1 MRLLS
6 LTASGLRAAGPI
18 SSRRVAA
25 FTLARRTTQSGP
37 HLPIGGLANV
47 DDVRKSLP
55 KNVAKHLDGYAS
67 LINLPVQWGDQDSY
81 GHLNNVQHMRYFE
94 SGRMAY
100 FDQILKPNLTQKAYE
115 DFIAPRT
122 VGKFFCYCPIVAGVS
137 MKYMAQAKYPDT
149 VTVGVRVDPASV
161 KKDRFTQKARIVSHA
176 NGTVI
181 AECECV
187 IVTFSYEQQRK
198 ADIPAEVIAAWKK
211 GEGLE

>member
-6 LTASGLRAAGPI
+6 LTTAGLRAAAPV
-18 SSRRVAA
+18 SARRVAPFA
-25 FTLARRTTQSGP
+25 WPYRNTH

-47 DDVRKSLP
+47 EDVRKSLP
-55 KNVAKHLDGYAS
+55 ENVAKHLNGYAA
-67 LINLPVQWGDQDSY
+67 LVNLPVQWGDQDSY

-115 DFIAPRT
+115 DFITPRT
-122 VGKFFCYCPIVAGVS
+122 VGPIVKSVS
-137 MKYMAQAKYPDT
+137 MHYRAQTKYPDI
-149 VTVGVRVDPASV
+149 VTVGVRIDPESV

-198 ADIPAEVIAAWKK
+198 ADIPEEIMAAWRK
-211 GEGLE
+211 GEGIE